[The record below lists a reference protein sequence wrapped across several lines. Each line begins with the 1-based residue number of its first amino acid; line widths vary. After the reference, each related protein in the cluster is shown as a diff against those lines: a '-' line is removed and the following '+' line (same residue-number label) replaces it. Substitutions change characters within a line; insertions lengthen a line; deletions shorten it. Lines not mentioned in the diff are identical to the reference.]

1 MTPTRRGF
9 LALATGRSVAKA
21 WQEMLGAG
29 VKRIQ
34 SADVAV

>member
-1 MTPTRRGF
+1 M
-9 LALATGRSVAKA
+9 RSIVLGLLKA

-34 SADVAV
+34 SADMAVS